1 MRSVSED
8 NLRVKALIITVVRR
22 QDKMILKYNKKEYAY
37 SFVVFFL
44 LFYIYNATFQE
55 VFFLSRM
62 IGVLLVL
69 FTSTFVF

>member
-37 SFVVFFL
+37 SLVVFFL
-44 LFYIYNATFQE
+44 LFYIYNTTFQE

-62 IGVLLVL
+62 I
-69 FTSTFVF
+69 